1 MRRVIVLNTKG
12 GCGKTTVAT
21 NIAACYAARGYSTTL
36 LDYDPQGS
44 SLGWLKARPGD
55 APRITGVNS
64 YDSSRPPLSGA
75 WQMQVPRDTQRVVV
89 DTQGGIRATD
99 LVGRVRPD
107 DLLLI
112 PIQASAMDIRASA
125 DFIRDLL
132 LTAKIRYDNGRI
144 GIIANRVREHSKSLD
159 LLERFLDT
167 LKIPVIAK
175 LRDAPQYLQAADDGL
190 GVYELPVKDKFRDQ
204 WLAWRNILR
213 WLERDAA
220 DQDQPLADSGRSSR
234 PQPIIAQSEPAPRP
248 APAPLE
254 SEPESDSKH
263 GGKRIPSFLTLPPDQ
278 RHQH

>member
-44 SLGWLKARPGD
+44 SLGWLKARPAD
-55 APRITGVNS
+55 APSITGVNS

-75 WQMQVPRDTQRVVV
+75 WQMRVPRDTQRVVV

-99 LVGRVRPD
+99 LVGRVRPE

-213 WLERDAA
+213 WLERDEAGE
-220 DQDQPLADSGRSSR
+220 DQPLAEAGRSSK
-234 PQPIIAQSEPAPRP
+234 PQPIIASSESPRRP
-248 APAPLE
+248 PNSSAAREAEKEAAE
-254 SEPESDSKH
+254 SP
-263 GGKRIPSFLTLPPDQ
+263 KRIPSFLTLPPDG